1 LLDRWNERLRQSSV
15 AVSSLL
21 LLITFAA
28 YAGTL
33 KNGFV
38 YDDGHQIIENPYVLN
53 SHFWLRIF
61 TGSVWSFQ
69 GVAVQTNFYRPLQFF
84 TYFVL
89 YHIAGLNPAAFH
101 LYQVFLYAATV
112 WLMYRIGCRLLRS
125 EVAAFVAAGL
135 WALHPLHVEAIAWIA
150 SMPET
155 GFGFFYLLG
164 FLLFL
169 RAEGGDT
176 HQGWKHALAAA
187 AYFPAL
193 FFKEMA
199 LSLPILL
206 VAYWVLYAPRGSW
219 PRRGLHLLP
228 YLVGISL
235 YVEVRRMMLGHFSYA
250 HGLFEVSLKVI
261 GAAVGLLGAHTR
273 LFFWPTHLNDF
284 RVFEVETGLHSPWPW
299 LTLLGLIL
307 TLWYWRRDRLFAFL
321 IFWWPVALLPCLD
334 IRQLSFP
341 LLAERFSYIPS
352 AGLCMAL
359 SYLLFV
365 KLPVWLPRINF
376 LRVAAPV
383 VGIVTFFW
391 AFQTVRAVPNW
402 HDNAT
407 LAEYSL
413 KQSPDAALLHIVR
426 GLVLEYQKNDFNGA
440 ITEYHTALEL
450 NRTSLRPLASVT
462 YDAYI
467 GLGQIALIQGH
478 TDVAIQH
485 FERAV
490 LALPG
495 YSPAYDSLGS
505 VYFPRREYA
514 KAAGYFA
521 QAVKVN
527 PQDLGGLYYLGA
539 CYVQMGKFREAAG
552 EFHAARVI
560 DPTFVQAYE
569 SEAQALDAAGDH
581 DAASKV
587 RQLAGKS

>member
-1 LLDRWNERLRQSSV
+1 MDRWNERLRQSSV
-15 AVSSLL
+15 AVSGLL

-53 SHFWLRIF
+53 SHFWPRIF

-101 LYQVFLYAATV
+101 LYQIFLYAASV
-112 WLMYRIGCRLLRS
+112 WLTYRIGCRLLRS
-125 EVAAFVAAGL
+125 EVAAVVAASL

-155 GFGFFYLLG
+155 GFGFFYLLA

-169 RAEGGDT
+169 WAEEGVT
-176 HQGWKHALAAA
+176 HIGWKHALAAA
-187 AYFPAL
+187 AYFPAM

-199 LSLPILL
+199 LSLPLL
-206 VAYWVLYAPRGSW
+206 LLAYWVLYAPRSSW
-219 PRRGLHLLP
+219 LKRGAHLLP
-228 YLVGISL
+228 YLIAITL
-235 YVEVRRMMLGHFSYA
+235 YIQVRRMMLGHFSYA
-250 HGLFEVSLKVI
+250 HGLWMVPLKVI

-284 RVFEVETGLHSPWPW
+284 RVFEVERGLRSPWPW

-307 TLWYWRRDRLFAFL
+307 TLWYWRRERLFAFL
-321 IFWWPVALLPCLD
+321 ISWWPVTLLPCLD

-352 AGLCMAL
+352 VGLCLAL
-359 SYLLFV
+359 TYLLFV
-365 KLPVWLPRINF
+365 RLPVCLPRF
-376 LRVAAPV
+376 GFFRVAVPV
-383 VGIVTFFW
+383 VGIVAFFW
-391 AFQTVRAVPNW
+391 TFQTVRAIPNW
-402 HDNAT
+402 RDNAT

-413 KQSPDAALLHIVR
+413 KQSPNAALLHIVR
-426 GLVLEYQKNDFNGA
+426 GLVLEYQKNDLSGA
-440 ITEYHTALEL
+440 TSEYNTALEL
-450 NRTSLRPLASVT
+450 NSTSLRPLASVT

-467 GLGQIALIQGH
+467 GLGQIALIQGQ
-478 TDVAIQH
+478 TDVAIKR

-495 YSPAYDSLGS
+495 YSPAYDSVGS
-505 VYFPRREYA
+505 VYFPRREYE

-539 CYVQMGKFREAAG
+539 CYMQMAKYREAAAQ
-552 EFHAARVI
+552 FHAAREI
-560 DPTFVQAYE
+560 DPTFLQAYE
-569 SEAQALDAAGDH
+569 SEAKALEAAGDS
-581 DAASKV
+581 DGASKV
-587 RQLAGKS
+587 RSLAGKS